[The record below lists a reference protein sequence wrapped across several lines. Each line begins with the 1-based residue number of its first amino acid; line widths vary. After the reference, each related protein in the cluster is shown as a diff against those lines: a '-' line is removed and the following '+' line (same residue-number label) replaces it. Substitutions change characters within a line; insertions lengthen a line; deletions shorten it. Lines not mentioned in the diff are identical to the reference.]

1 MKQMKSLFIPLGLV
15 AIFALNSFTKENVK
29 DNYINPTAILQ
40 NTPAEKLMAKSDCM
54 VCHNKEKKVIGPSFV
69 DIANKYPANTK
80 NINYL
85 VDKII
90 KGGSGVWG
98 SIPMGAHVGYN
109 KDDAKTIVK
118 YILSLKK

>member
-1 MKQMKSLFIPLGLV
+1 MKLLFIPLGLI
-15 AIFALNSFTKENVK
+15 AIIALNSFTKENVK
-29 DNYINPTAILQ
+29 DNYIEPTAILQ

-85 VDKII
+85 ADKII
-90 KGGSGVWG
+90 KGGAGVWG
-98 SIPMGAHVGYN
+98 TIPMAAHVGYN
-109 KDDAKTIVK
+109 KEDAKTIVK
-118 YILSLKK
+118 YILSLKR